1 MRTRTTL
8 AAALLTLAA
17 LTASCSSDSSESSDS
32 KPSTSSGKTYSYAD
46 CIALLEYDYTEGQ
59 PQDASG
65 DPECSHLTRD
75 QYGKAVAEVL
85 AGHKGDILEEA
96 SNEAIWDAAWDELD
110 TDAQNSVCDLLLTEG
125 PDTGA
130 AQGVSEDQGQY
141 FLDTK
146 C

>member
-1 MRTRTTL
+1 MKTRT
-8 AAALLTLAA
+8 AACAALLTLAA
-17 LTASCSSDSSESSDS
+17 LTGCSSSSDGKS
-32 KPSTSSGKTYSYAD
+32 DEPSPSSSTKTYSYAD
-46 CIALLEYDYTEGQ
+46 CVALLEYDYAEGQ

-85 AGHKGDILEEA
+85 TGHKDEILEEA
-96 SNEAIWDAAWDELD
+96 SNEAIWDTAWDELD
-110 TDAQNSVCDLLLTEG
+110 AAAQTSVCDLLLAEG

-130 AQGVSEDQGQY
+130 AQGVSEEQGQY